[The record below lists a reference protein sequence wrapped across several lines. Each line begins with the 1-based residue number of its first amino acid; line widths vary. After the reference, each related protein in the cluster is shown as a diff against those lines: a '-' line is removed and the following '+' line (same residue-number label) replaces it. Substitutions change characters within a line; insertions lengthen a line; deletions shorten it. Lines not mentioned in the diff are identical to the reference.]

1 VTILLP
7 GLSGCWRHLESRDRM
22 NSLGKNLLECCETV
36 PDICGAATSH
46 YAKSLKTKAYCANII
61 GRMHASIDC
70 DYRRTRD
77 FPRNAFRLCSAVLS
91 WLGVLAR
98 GFRHSWSSLCD
109 QPISYFLL
117 AEAPA
122 TTGTNLP
129 DKLVRQ
135 SSTFCRGSNANHTE
149 TVRLSLRRSSVLF
162 TRVVAE
168 LASDGLFLAA

>member
-1 VTILLP
+1 MTIFLTR
-7 GLSGCWRHLESRDRM
+7 LSGYWGHLESRDKV
-22 NSLGKNLLECCETV
+22 NSLGKNLLECCETI
-36 PDICGAATSH
+36 PDICGAAKSH
-46 YAKSLKTKAYCANII
+46 YAKSLKTKAYCAHAI

-98 GFRHSWSSLCD
+98 GFRHSRNSLCD
-109 QPISYFLL
+109 QSISYFLL

-129 DKLVRQ
+129 DKFVIE
-135 SSTFCRGSNANHTE
+135 SSTFCRAVEPTTLKLYAREPSALR
-149 TVRLSLRRSSVLF
+149 TV

-168 LASDGLFLAA
+168 LASHGLFLAA